1 MVRMSRGKNKGQVF
15 IFFCQDVGKFY
26 TVYIR
31 HINIQKYCLGL
42 VYRSLLQRFLAA
54 GGNISYHPGYFFNY
68 RLKKKACSGLIIN
81 YKDSH
86 ILPFRK
92 IQNPIYK
99 VDKTI
104 ASR

>member
-1 MVRMSRGKNKGQVF
+1 MTWKTSGAMPGKLRLKILINL
-15 IFFCQDVGKFY
+15 IN
-26 TVYIR
+26 
-31 HINIQKYCLGL
+31 INIQKYCLGL
-42 VYRSLLQRFLAA
+42 VYRRLLQRFLAA
-54 GGNISYHPGYFFNY
+54 GGNISYYPGYFFNY
-68 RLKKKACSGLIIN
+68 RLKKKACSWFIIY
-81 YKDSH
+81 YKNSH